1 VVESYDRDLTDIIG
15 TQGEI
20 AQTVAS
26 KLSAQLSPQERK
38 DIEEFPPYAVDSRF
52 SFGAPFRRLTV
63 CQNSSR
69 LSR

>member
-38 DIEEFPPYAVDSRF
+38 DIEEFPPYAVDSG
-52 SFGAPFRRLTV
+52 SPLV
-63 CQNSSR
+63 H
-69 LSR
+69 LSAV